1 MQATQI
7 GETLISGGGQFRS
20 FIASGANS
28 TTVKSGKGR
37 ICRISITTPGTGV
50 LTIFDNTSASGNI
63 LYNTVASQAVGVYD
77 IQLPAEVGLT
87 VQNTASGPVA
97 VISFN

>member
-7 GETLISGGGQFRS
+7 GETLISGGGQFRA
-20 FIASGANS
+20 FIASGASS
-28 TTVKSGKGR
+28 TTIKTGKSR
-37 ICRISITTPGTGV
+37 LCRVSITTPGTGV
-50 LTIFDNTSASGNI
+50 LTIFDSLTASGNV
-63 LYNTVASQAVGVYD
+63 LYNTVTSQATGVYE

>member
-1 MQATQI
+1 MQATTI
-7 GETLISGGGQFRS
+7 GETLASNGGQFRA

-37 ICRISITTPGTGV
+37 ICRLSITTLGTGV

-63 LYNTVASQAVGVYD
+63 LYNTVTSQATGVYE
-77 IQLPAEVGLT
+77 IQLPAETGLT
-87 VQNTASGPVA
+87 VQNTTSGPVA
-97 VISFN
+97 VVSFN